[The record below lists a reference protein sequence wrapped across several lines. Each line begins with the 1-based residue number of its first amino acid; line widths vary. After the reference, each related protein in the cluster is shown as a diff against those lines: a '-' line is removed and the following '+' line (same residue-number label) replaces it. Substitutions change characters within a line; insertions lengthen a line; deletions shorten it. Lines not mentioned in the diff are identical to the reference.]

1 MSSSFGALP
10 PAFYNATRR
19 WFVVDAT
26 GKAVGRIATDI
37 TKLLMGKHK
46 PSYDPS
52 RVSGDNVIV
61 VNAEKVLFT
70 GKKWDQK
77 IYYKHTG
84 HPGGLKETKAKDLL
98 EKKPEEILKKAVK
111 GMLPKNR
118 LQDDRLSL
126 LRVYAG
132 SEHKHEAQQPESI
145 HLGRS

>member
-84 HPGGLKETKAKDLL
+84 HPGGLKEVRTCF
-98 EKKPEEILKKAVK
+98 
-111 GMLPKNR
+111 
-118 LQDDRLSL
+118 
-126 LRVYAG
+126 
-132 SEHKHEAQQPESI
+132 
-145 HLGRS
+145 RSNVNI